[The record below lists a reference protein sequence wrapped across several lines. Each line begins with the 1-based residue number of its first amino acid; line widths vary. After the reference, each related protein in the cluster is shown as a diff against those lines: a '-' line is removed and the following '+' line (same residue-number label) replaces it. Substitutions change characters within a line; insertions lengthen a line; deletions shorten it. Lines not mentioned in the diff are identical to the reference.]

1 MSEVSINWAAVALGT
16 VVNMVIGALW
26 YSPVLFAKR
35 WEAEVEKTIGKDSFQ
50 RLHDAMQSKGTMF
63 RTYALMAVGAF
74 LVSYV
79 MGLIVDYKGA
89 KTIAEGLMVGGTVW
103 LGFVV
108 TTSLV
113 TVLFEGRSRVVYVIS
128 MAHQLVAFAATGVIL
143 AVWQ

>member
-1 MSEVSINWAAVALGT
+1 MEVDINWAAVALAT

-26 YSPVLFAKR
+26 FSPVMFAKP
-35 WEAEVEKTIGKDSFQ
+35 WTAEVEKTIGKETFQ
-50 RLHDAMQSKGTMF
+50 RLHDSMTSKGTAT
-63 RTYALMAVGAF
+63 RTYGLMLVGAF

-79 MGLIVDYKGA
+79 MGLVADWRAADTIV
-89 KTIAEGLMVGGTVW
+89 EGLMIGGVTW

-108 TTSLV
+108 TTALV
-113 TVLFEGRSRVVYVIS
+113 TVLFEGRSLVVYFIS